1 MRGEHHDRYGHAD
14 AWYGPPAPPG
24 ADDVDAWATS
34 ERYRWAAAAAHR
46 GARADARSAST
57 AGAAVLERFAER
69 HAGARASAH
78 RAP

>member
-34 ERYRWAAAAAHR
+34 ERYRWAAALFIEGESR
-46 GARADARSAST
+46 REERID
-57 AGAAVLERFAER
+57 AGAAVLERYAER
-69 HAGARASAH
+69 HGRGARSAH